1 MAKKSAPDRI
11 IQKPVKRSP
20 VPVPL
25 RRLPLESF
33 ENLRVRP
40 IQHHEIEQ
48 ALPLLFDDGK
58 SSAQTLRDRTKAF
71 TELARRENYNLSR
84 QMVVADETRVF
95 QACCFVPQEG
105 KTSFIFTSQ
114 PKKTHRGDG
123 RFFDL
128 AVTMLNRL
136 SEWAFEEGSRLL
148 QVLVAPADHER
159 SQLCVASGFKEL
171 TDLIYLARDT
181 QTPALTFEQ
190 PAPIRWLHYSA
201 QSHNLFK
208 EIIKQTYRDSLDC
221 PELENLRD
229 MEDVL
234 CGHKVA
240 GQFDPTGWKLLLADG
255 NPAGVLILSP
265 LKKGRTVELT
275 YMGLCPEARGKGYA
289 QCLLAEALHYA
300 QHGQMENI
308 TLAVDCRN
316 RPALHLYQQFGFFE
330 ILRRSVL
337 FQVSD

>member
-1 MAKKSAPDRI
+1 VAKKSAPDPI
-11 IQKPVKRSP
+11 IQKPVKPSP
-20 VPVPL
+20 APVPL
-25 RRLPLESF
+25 RRLPVESF

-40 IQHHEIEQ
+40 IQHREIEQ
-48 ALPLLFDDGK
+48 ALPLLFDDDK
-58 SSAQTLRDRTKAF
+58 SSAQALRDKTKAF
-71 TELARRENYNLSR
+71 TELARQENYNLSK

-95 QACCFVPQEG
+95 QACCFVPQDG
-105 KTSFIFTSQ
+105 KTAFIFTSQ
-114 PKKTHRGDG
+114 PKKTHRGDV

-128 AVTMLNRL
+128 AVTMLSRL

-148 QVLVAPADHER
+148 QVLVEPADRDR
-159 SQLCVASGFKEL
+159 SQLCLASGFREL
-171 TDLIYLARDT
+171 TDLIYLSRGT
-181 QTPALTFEQ
+181 LTPALTFEQ
-190 PAPIRWLHYSA
+190 PDHIRWLHYSA

-208 EIIKQTYRDSLDC
+208 DIIKQTYRDSLDC
-221 PELENLRD
+221 PEIENLRD

-265 LKKGRTVELT
+265 LKKGRAIELT

-289 QCLLAEALHYA
+289 QYLLAEALRYA
-300 QHGQMENI
+300 QRGQMENI

-316 RPALHLYQQFGFFE
+316 RPACHLYQQFGFFE

-337 FQVSD
+337 YQVSN